1 MTDFIL
7 VTDYAW
13 PNLDIEQDIFATH
26 NLEIIAAKTGD
37 EDELIALAQK
47 YDPVAIMTNWKIV
60 SAAVLAQAPRCKIV
74 ARYGVGV
81 DNIDIDYATK
91 NGMVVTNVPD
101 YCYQEVADHV
111 MAMLL
116 ACARNLVPLA
126 ADTRQGGWDL
136 HHSGRPFARLADQ
149 RLGIVGFGLTGRAV
163 AQRALGFGLKPLAFT
178 PRLTADEV
186 PIGVSATQNL
196 DELLT
201 HSDYV
206 SLNLPANPQTAG
218 LVNSEFLAKMKPT
231 AYLINTARGAII
243 DEAALY
249 EALTT
254 GQIRGA
260 ALDVLQK
267 EAPHTQNPL
276 LTLDNVIVTPH
287 AAFYSPTAIAELQH
301 KAANQVVMALQG
313 QTPTYLVNGE

>member
-1 MTDFIL
+1 MTNHVL

-13 PNLDIEQDIFATH
+13 PD
-26 NLEIIAAKTGD
+26 LEIERGIFSEFDLEIVTAVEGD
-37 EDELIALAQK
+37 EKELKTLAQK
-47 YDPVAIMTNWKIV
+47 VDPVAIMTNWKIV
-60 SAAVLAQAPRCKIV
+60 SAAVLAHAPRCKVV

-91 NGMVVTNVPD
+91 NGVMVTNVPD

-126 ADTRQGGWDL
+126 TDTRRGGWDL

-149 RLGIVGFGLTGRAV
+149 KLGIVGFGLIGRAV
-163 AQRALGFGLKPLAFT
+163 AQRALGFGLKPLAYT
-178 PRLTADEV
+178 PRLTAGDV
-186 PIGVSATQNL
+186 PRGVTATQNL

-201 HSDYV
+201 NSDYV

-218 LVNSEFLAKMKPT
+218 LVDSQFLAKMKPT

-243 DEAALY
+243 DETALY
-249 EALTT
+249 TALTT

-287 AAFYSPTAIAELQH
+287 AAFYSPAAIAELQH
-301 KAANQVVMALQG
+301 KAASQVIMALHG
-313 QTPTYLVNGE
+313 KTPTYLVNGE